1 MLSIHERMVSS
12 YKKITTKQIWEY
24 LNELYN
30 LTALVLMIMFLQH
43 LFKKNGPFVLNI
55 WLWCL

>member
-43 LFKKNGPFVLNI
+43 LF
-55 WLWCL
+55 

>member
-43 LFKKNGPFVLNI
+43 LFFKNGPFVLNI